1 MAAPVNTCTTIE
13 ERGVVRFLWA
23 KNMDTAKDTHK
34 EMLPIWAA
42 FLCGYSLLHPYFLP
56 TKNAQRHA
64 VLSWY
69 MYSGAPPSFNSCY
82 VCTVMRIPIV
92 VHQNKTR

>member
-1 MAAPVNTCTTIE
+1 
-13 ERGVVRFLWA
+13 
-23 KNMDTAKDTHK
+23 
-34 EMLPIWAA
+34 
-42 FLCGYSLLHPYFLP
+42 LLHPYFLP

-69 MYSGAPPSFNSCY
+69 IYSGAPPSRNSCY

-92 VHQNKTR
+92 VRHNKTR